1 MRISK
6 RYVIYAS
13 IDKVWEFVASIE
25 NMARCMQDVEEVKVE
40 DDKLFAKVKP
50 RFSFIKG
57 VTKVEA
63 MIIDAKSNEQ
73 LIVSIRGKSI
83 GASFEADMKID
94 LEYDDATILDIDL
107 DLDLH
112 GLLKHIPRSL
122 IYKVVDDIGS
132 DMLKCIERNIEG

>member
-25 NMARCMQDVEEVKVE
+25 NIAKCMQDVEEVKVE

-63 MIIDAKSNEQ
+63 MIIDAKPNEQ

-83 GASFEADMKID
+83 GASFEADMKIN